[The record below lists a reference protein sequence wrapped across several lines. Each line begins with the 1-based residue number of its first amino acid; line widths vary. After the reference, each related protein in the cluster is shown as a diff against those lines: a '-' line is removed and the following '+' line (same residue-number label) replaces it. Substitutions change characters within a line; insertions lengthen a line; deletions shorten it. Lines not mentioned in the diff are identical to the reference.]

1 MKNFRELRVIEIA
14 GSSAGGYAGKLF
26 ADWGA
31 DVLLI
36 EPSEGA
42 PGRSEEPAWEGVGTR
57 FAYLNTSKQSL
68 ALDLAMESG
77 REKLARLLE
86 GADVV
91 IESSAPG
98 PLNSG
103 STQERDRHVFAR
115 ASLRLPQSRSCS
127 AAVSNPGLIRVLIS
141 PFGPLGP
148 YANYRSNEFTDQAI
162 GGHLYLNGEPDREP
176 IQRPGM
182 HSLYQAGAH
191 AFIGAMAALI
201 ARERAGMGQEVRV
214 SHLEGFA
221 ALHQH
226 TTVMF
231 TQGGHVINRV
241 GNGQPGPWHP
251 VGVYPCKGGFVAL
264 AIPSTAML
272 GPMLKAAGLG
282 DLLADPRFC
291 DDFVRGEHKR
301 EFDLAIAPWL
311 QSHSAAQIIA
321 MGQGVSAPVGPVPA
335 MTEMVADRHLQ
346 ALKTWRALGRERP
359 LHFPRGGI
367 RLEGREPEIRMA
379 PSLGSARGWRLD
391 NETDVRKDLGKE
403 RAGEK
408 GDQSS
413 LAEGPL
419 AGVRILDLTRVWAG
433 PLAARMLGD
442 LGADVIR
449 IEASWARGL
458 RTLPPEAAE
467 RSHLYPDNELG
478 ERHWNRN
485 AGFNKLNRNKR
496 GLTLELNLPRGRE
509 VFEALVSR
517 SDVVIENFSPRVMPK
532 LGLDYTS
539 LSRINPHLIYVA
551 MPGFGSTGPNRD
563 RLAFGPLIEAASGL
577 TSTMGYADSG
587 PYRSGVAWPDPVTAL
602 QAVAGV
608 LLAYYD
614 RESDPERKGRRV
626 ETPMIEAMLAFV
638 GEELLAAQLRGQDE
652 PRRGNRHPAR
662 APQGVYPCA
671 GEDRWIAISVTG
683 EQEWFALCDEAG
695 LDDSLRTMDLAA
707 RLEHHDAIDEAL
719 STWTRKS
726 EPTGLM
732 ARLQSMG
739 VIACIVADA
748 RDIVN
753 DPQLEADGFWAEVDH
768 AEVGLRRYPGLPIHL
783 DRTPATFRR
792 GAPLLGEHNT
802 EVLTQI
808 LGLSPD
814 EIESLKDDGVISDL
828 PPEDAPLRSRNS
840 A

>member
-1 MKNFRELRVIEIA
+1 MKDFRELRVIEIA
-14 GSSAGGYAGKLF
+14 GSPAGGYAGKLF

-31 DVLLI
+31 DVLFI

-42 PGRSEEPAWEGVGTR
+42 PGRIEEPAWEGMGIR

-68 ALDLAMESG
+68 ALDLETASG

-86 GADVV
+86 GADVA
-91 IESSAPG
+91 IESSAPD
-98 PLNSG
+98 PLNSV
-103 STQERDRHVFAR
+103 SV
-115 ASLRLPQSRSCS
+115 
-127 AAVSNPGLIRVLIS
+127 AASNPGLIRVLIS

-191 AFIGAMAALI
+191 AFIGTMAALI
-201 ARERAGMGQEVRV
+201 ARERTGAGQEVRV

-231 TQGGHVINRV
+231 AQGGHVIGRV

-251 VGVYPCKGGFVAL
+251 VGVYPCKDGYVAL
-264 AIPSTAML
+264 AIPSTIML
-272 GPMLKAAGLG
+272 EPVLKAAGLE

-311 QSHSAAQIIA
+311 QSHTAEEIIA

-335 MTEMVADRHLQ
+335 MTEMVADPHLQ
-346 ALKTWRALGRERP
+346 TRNAWQVLGRERP

-367 RLEGREPEIRMA
+367 RLEGREPHIRMA
-379 PSLGSARGWRLD
+379 PPLGSVQGWRSD
-391 NETDVRKDLGKE
+391 NETDVRKE
-403 RAGEK
+403 RVSGN

-413 LAEGPL
+413 LADGPL
-419 AGVRILDLTRVWAG
+419 TGVRILDLTRVWAG
-433 PLAARMLGD
+433 PLATRMLGD
-442 LGADVIR
+442 LGADVIK
-449 IEASWARGL
+449 IEASWARGPINI
-458 RTLPPEAAE
+458 PPEAAE

-478 ERHWNRN
+478 DRHWNRN

-509 VFEALVSR
+509 IFESLVR
-517 SDVVIENFSPRVMPK
+517 ESDIVIENFSPRVMPK
-532 LGLDYTS
+532 LGLDYES
-539 LSRINPHLIYVA
+539 LSRINPHLIYVS
-551 MPGFGSTGPNRD
+551 MSGFGSTGPNRD
-563 RLAFGPLIEAASGL
+563 WVAFGPLIEAASGL

-608 LLAYYD
+608 LLAYHE

-626 ETPMIEAMLAFV
+626 ETPMLEAMLAFV
-638 GEELLAAQLRGQDE
+638 GDDLLVAQLRGQDE

-671 GEDRWIAISVTG
+671 GEDRWIAISVTS

-695 LDDSLRTMDLAA
+695 FDESLRTMDSAA
-707 RLEHHDAIDEAL
+707 RLEHHDAIDEVL
-719 STWTRKS
+719 STWTRRS
-726 EPTGLM
+726 EPVDLM

-753 DPQLEADGFWAEVDH
+753 DPQLEADRFWAELNH

-792 GAPLLGEHNT
+792 AAPLLGEHNT

-808 LGLSPD
+808 LGLSPR
-814 EIESLKDDGVISDL
+814 EIESLKEDGVITDL
-828 PPEDAPLRSRNS
+828 PPEEARLRGAS
-840 A
+840 ANK